1 MADLRMTP
9 ARVALLSAVA
19 APDVTVYLCR
29 NFDTGKPMSV
39 WRQPDS
45 SERLVTKRA
54 AELNDAGLI
63 KAGPAS
69 GPSWYARKN
78 WEITDHG
85 RRVLAALDATT
96 EPEED

>member
-1 MADLRMTP
+1 MDDLRMTP
-9 ARVALLSAVA
+9 NRVALLRAVA
-19 APDVTVYLCR
+19 DPAVTVYLCR

-54 AELNDAGLI
+54 AELDDAGLI

-78 WEITDHG
+78 WEITDAG
-85 RRVLAALDATT
+85 RATLAALDAT
-96 EPEED
+96 PEEG